1 MIFTTL
7 QVALGGALGATGRY
21 LTGIGMA
28 RLLGTG
34 FPYATLTANIIGSF
48 IMGVAFV
55 FLITR
60 EAEASCWVPF
70 VMTGILGGFTTFS
83 AFSLDAYSLFDRG
96 RMMAAALYVGGSVGA
111 SIAALIV
118 GIAVAKG
125 IAG

>member
-60 EAEASCWVPF
+60 EAEASRWVPF
-70 VMTGILGGFTTFS
+70 VMTGILGGCPLCWRLRRGIDCRS
-83 AFSLDAYSLFDRG
+83 DRG
-96 RMMAAALYVGGSVGA
+96 YCCS
-111 SIAALIV
+111 
-118 GIAVAKG
+118 
-125 IAG
+125 

>member
-1 MIFTTL
+1 
-7 QVALGGALGATGRY
+7 
-21 LTGIGMA
+21 
-28 RLLGTG
+28 
-34 FPYATLTANIIGSF
+34 
-48 IMGVAFV
+48 
-55 FLITR
+55 
-60 EAEASCWVPF
+60 VPF

>member
-7 QVALGGALGATGRY
+7 QVALGRALGATGRY
-21 LTGIGMA
+21 LTGIGMV
-28 RLLGTG
+28 RLLGIG

-60 EAEASCWVPF
+60 EAEASRWVPF